1 MNHFDI
7 DNCIDSIQILV
18 DTREQDTER
27 ARRRLSTL
35 PCPYSRNMLNFGD
48 YSYCF
53 TQPSGLITPMGNK
66 FAIERKMSL
75 DELAGCF
82 THERARFE
90 REFERAA
97 DAGAKMIL
105 IIENANYENL
115 LAGKYR
121 SRLRPEAFIASL
133 IAWETRYG
141 FHVAMCKEETTAR
154 LIYEYC
160 RRDLKERL
168 ERGDYGK

>member
-1 MNHFDI
+1 MDHFEI
-7 DNCIDSIQILV
+7 DRCISSIQILV

-35 PCPYSRNMLNFGD
+35 PCPYSRNTLLFGD

-53 TQPSGLITPMGNK
+53 TQPNGLLTPMSGK

-75 DELAGCF
+75 DELAACF
-82 THERARFE
+82 THDRARFE
-90 REFERAA
+90 REFQRAN
-97 DAGAKMIL
+97 DAGADMVL
-105 IIENANYENL
+105 IIENATYENL

-121 SRLRPEAFIASL
+121 SRFNPDAFIASL
-133 IAWETRYG
+133 VAWEIRYG
-141 FHVAMCKEETTAR
+141 FSVVMCKEETTAR

-160 RRDLKERL
+160 KRDLKERL
-168 ERGDYGK
+168 ERGQY

>member
-7 DNCIDSIQILV
+7 DNCINSIQILV

-27 ARRRLSTL
+27 SRRRLAQF
-35 PCPYSRNMLNFGD
+35 PCPYSRNTLPFGD

-53 TQPSGLITPMGNK
+53 TQPNGLITPMGAH

-82 THERARFE
+82 THDRARFE
-90 REFERAA
+90 REFERANRA
-97 DAGAKMIL
+97 LASMVL
-105 IIENANYENL
+105 IVENATFENL
-115 LAGKYR
+115 LNHKYR
-121 SRLRPEAFIASL
+121 SRLNPDAFMASL
-133 IAWETRYG
+133 IAWELRYG
-141 FHVAMCKEETTAR
+141 FRVAMCKEETTAR

-160 RRDLKERL
+160 KRDLKERL
-168 ERGDYGK
+168 NRGEF